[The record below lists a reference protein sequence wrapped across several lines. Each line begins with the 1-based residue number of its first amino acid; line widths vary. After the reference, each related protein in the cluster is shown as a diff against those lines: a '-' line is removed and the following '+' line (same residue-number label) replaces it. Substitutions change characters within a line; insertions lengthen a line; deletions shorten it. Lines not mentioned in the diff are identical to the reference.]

1 MAQDQPDLSCDV
13 LVIGGGL
20 AGCMAALHAREKG
33 ASVILVEKS
42 AVQRSGAAASGLD
55 HARGVYPVEECG
67 TADEFAESFMGQSE
81 GLGNRKLLRIIGE
94 EMPERMFYLEK
105 YGLRIRDERGRLV
118 LQLGVG
124 TQKSFILSFQGEDLK
139 KRFDQALREHGVTI
153 MNRTV
158 PTGLVIDG
166 DRVAGVA
173 VVDTRT
179 AAFAAVQ
186 CKALVLASGGANR
199 LYQSA
204 TGLPY
209 NTTGCPYNTGDA
221 YALGYQAGAEMVN
234 FEFTQLMLTLKN
246 YSVPGYAGA
255 IGAGAR
261 VVNALGERIM
271 ERYGPEW
278 LERTPRHLVAL
289 AVYQEQLEGRGPC
302 YFDFRH
308 LTQDK
313 LDHYR
318 TGLQNERALILRY
331 FDERGLDLRRDLVEV
346 ELCELATQNGG
357 VTGLLIDENA
367 ATTVP
372 GLYAAGDC
380 AGGVGYCAG
389 SNAMV
394 FGWRAGA
401 SAAGYASG
409 AAAVSWPAEAER
421 QERARALRPLGR
433 AQGPTGRELEA
444 KVQKTM
450 SDYVGVRRNGPG
462 LRTGI
467 QRLEGLKNYAPDLS
481 AETPQDL
488 MVAVEA
494 RNALLV
500 GEMLAR
506 AALTRAESRWTH
518 QRVDYPERDDANWKK
533 YLVVTGKNGETVLY
547 TRELPV

>member
-1 MAQDQPDLSCDV
+1 MAEEQPDLSCDV

-20 AGCMAALHAREKG
+20 AGCMAALHAREKR

-55 HARGVYPVEECG
+55 HARGAYPVEGCG
-67 TADEFAESFMGQSE
+67 TADEFAEAFMRQSG

-105 YGLRIRDERGRLV
+105 YGLRIRDENGRLL
-118 LQLGVG
+118 LQSGVG

-139 KRFDQALREHGVTI
+139 KRFDQALRENGVTI
-153 MNRTV
+153 LNRTM
-158 PTGLVIDG
+158 PASLVMEG
-166 DRVAGVA
+166 DRIAGVA
-173 VVDTRT
+173 AVNTRT
-179 AAFAAVQ
+179 AAFSAIR
-186 CKALVLASGGANR
+186 CKGLVLASGGTNR

-255 IGAGAR
+255 IGVGAR
-261 VVNALGERIM
+261 VLNALGERIM
-271 ERYGPEW
+271 ERYSPEM
-278 LERTPRHLVAL
+278 LEKSPRHLVSL
-289 AVYQEQLEGRGPC
+289 AVHQEMLEGRGPC

-308 LTQDK
+308 LPQDK
-313 LDHYR
+313 LEHYR
-318 TGLQNERALILRY
+318 TGLQNERAMILRY
-331 FDERGLDLRRDLVEV
+331 FDERGMDLRRDLVEI
-346 ELCELATQNGG
+346 ELGELATQNGG

-367 ATTVP
+367 ATSVP

-401 SAAGYASG
+401 SAADYAST
-409 AAAVSWPAEAER
+409 ASDISWPVEAVR
-421 QERARALRPLGR
+421 QARDTAQSPLGR
-433 AQGPTGRELEA
+433 TQGPTGRELEA

-450 SDYVGVRRNGPG
+450 SDYVGVQRNGAG
-462 LRTGI
+462 LSNALR
-467 QRLEGLKNYAPDLS
+467 RLENLKDCLVDLR
-481 AETPQDL
+481 AESPQDL
-488 MVAVEA
+488 MVSLEA
-494 RNALLV
+494 QNGLLV
-500 GEMLAR
+500 GELVAR
-506 AALTRAESRWTH
+506 GAQERTESRWTH
-518 QRVDYPERDDANWKK
+518 QRVDYPQPDDTNWKK
-533 YLVVTGKNGETVLY
+533 YVVVTGREGRTVVY
-547 TRELPV
+547 TRELPA